1 MSSKK
6 YTITFMIAVIMTAL
20 CGCTDELDYLTDKT
34 RPNDVVCF
42 TASLPKQAPRKA
54 VRSSYDKLS
63 IEEEQWDLIIAQNDA
78 VIRGMPMSLLN
89 GSAGV
94 LAYLYDKWSSSTL
107 PWSEIYDKEF
117 VFDGDEMTAASKDI
131 RWSSIAKVA
140 NNDSLAF
147 YVYAPYQLEG
157 CTLSSSDTG
166 GVPTLTYQVNDEI
179 NKQEDLIVATWKGSK
194 GKNYGTGVE
203 TRSVPLAFEHILTG
217 VKFKVGFACTAKS
230 LTVEGVYNSGVY
242 SMGDK
247 WSVNQAQK
255 HNYTINF
262 GTNDEGVEYEAGDA
276 LTGDST
282 TLMMIP
288 QTLPDGAQVVFTYS
302 VDGVDHTDTALL
314 KGQWNEG
321 KMVTYTLHNS
331 TPPTYIYF
339 DLAAGHV
346 SIAPGTNKVTGYVY
360 EKGNETA
367 VKKTYTHQDG
377 NSYYVYQST
386 AAKRTAT
393 TPTGVVDGTTA
404 ILPEYDRV
412 THNGMSWGDFIT
424 NNTDV
429 QSVISAWDNAAGAG
443 QATNSN
449 ATANAPNQAG
459 AAGAVRNVGR
469 EATKNRIHIT
479 GKLGNVNLH
488 IDNLYSSYQE
498 RSPGSDGV
506 VRSRTKAGISFLPD
520 TTSGNSSTLTIN
532 IIGDNRFGCINY
544 QNTRKNINRLVFE
557 GTGTLTVADSDYYRD
572 SEGMGSNRSC
582 SVIGG
587 KDTPTNQ
594 EDVYNMIFN
603 SGIIYAGGTT
613 SACTAIGGGGNG
625 NTTIEINGGTITAV
639 AQSTGTAIGGGSG
652 LVQPGGEGHIT
663 INGGNVYA
671 YNYKNSS
678 NVPSSAIG
686 GAGSRDVDG
695 SLANVTITGGYVY
708 AYSENGTA
716 IGGGSSKKTKGGD
729 ATITISGGQ
738 VIAKS
743 GDGAGIGGGS
753 ACTGGSNTSSTK
765 YNGGTATVTI
775 SGNPIIRTGSIGGGT
790 TKDTK
795 GGKIGSAKINISG
808 GDIQAQFVMASGAK
822 TTPSFT
828 MTGGTIR
835 NSSVDDEEYTHIKA
849 KGGAVYLE
857 DGSFTMS
864 GGIIKDCSAK
874 QGGAVYIERKSNTPM
889 DDDEFNFIMS
899 GGEIK
904 SCAATGS
911 STEAGHGGALY
922 LNGGQVKMTGGRMHY
937 NYAENG
943 NGGAI
948 YISNGNFFMEEGMP
962 IITKN
967 SAQKGDGGAVFVTS
981 LINDENETVKVNLQR
996 GQIVE
1001 NTANNY
1007 GGGVCIDMEGN
1018 ATRADVVV
1026 GQVGQGVTEDDADPI
1041 LTRNISL
1048 MQGGGLYVRGKNA
1061 SITINSG
1068 MIDKNIVSAHV
1079 KNENVAISKDG
1090 GIVTLNN
1097 GLVTHQVV
1105 TFNANFGVT
1114 PEEYTQKIVTNT
1126 NSHLTP
1132 NTFVRGGY
1140 NFVCWNTR
1148 PDGMGTDF
1156 PDKQLM
1162 DISED
1167 ITLYAKWQAQ

>member
-6 YTITFMIAVIMTAL
+6 YTITFMIAVMMTAL

-34 RPNDVVCF
+34 RPSEVVCF
-42 TASLPKQAPRKA
+42 TTSLPQQAPRKV
-54 VRSSYDKLS
+54 VRNSYDMLS
-63 IEEEQWDLIIAQNDA
+63 IEEEQWDLITSKSDA
-78 VIRGMPMSLLN
+78 VTRGMPMSLLE

-107 PWSEIYDKEF
+107 PWSEMYNKEF
-117 VFDGDEMTAASKDI
+117 VFDGDEMTAATQDIKWSK
-131 RWSSIAKVA
+131 IAKET
-140 NNDSLAF
+140 NNDTLAF
-147 YVYAPYQLEG
+147 YVYAPYQIEG

-179 NKQEDLIVATWKGSK
+179 SKQKDIIVATWKGSE
-194 GKNYGTGVE
+194 GVNYGQSVVS
-203 TRSVPLAFEHILTG
+203 RSVPLAFEHILTG

-230 LTVEGVYNSGVY
+230 LTVRGVHNSGVY

-247 WSVNQAQK
+247 WSVNTAQK
-255 HNYTINF
+255 HDYTINF
-262 GTNDEGVEYEAGDA
+262 GTNGQSFDAGEE
-276 LTGDST
+276 LTGNES

-288 QTLPDGAQVVFTYS
+288 QTLADGAEVEFTYIA
-302 VDGVDHTDTALL
+302 DGKTYTETALL

-339 DLAAGHV
+339 DLAAGNI
-346 SIAPGTNKVTGYVY
+346 SIAEGENKVTGYVY
-360 EKGNETA
+360 EKGKETA
-367 VKKTYTHQDG
+367 VKKTYTHKDG
-377 NSYYVYQST
+377 NSYYIYQST
-386 AAKRTAT
+386 AAKRTAAK
-393 TPTGVVDGTTA
+393 PTGVVSNGVV

-429 QSVISAWDNAAGAG
+429 ESVISAWDNKEGAG
-443 QATNSN
+443 EAYASSIG
-449 ATANAPNQAG
+449 TANINKPG

-469 EATKNRIHIT
+469 EATKSRIHIT
-479 GKLGNVNLH
+479 GNLGNVNLH
-488 IDNLYSSYQE
+488 IDNLYSSYQQ
-498 RSPGSDGV
+498 RNPGSDGV
-506 VRSRTKAGISFLPD
+506 VRTRTQAGISFIPSW
-520 TTSGNSSTLTIN
+520 TTGNTVLTIN

-544 QNTRKNINRLVFE
+544 QNTNKDINRLVFE

-572 SEGMGSNRSC
+572 SGGLGSNRSC

-587 KDTPTNQ
+587 KDEPKAEQ
-594 EDVYNMIFN
+594 DVYNITFN
-603 SGIIYAGGTT
+603 SGIIYAGATT

-625 NTTIEINGGTITAV
+625 HTTIEINGATITAV
-639 AQSTGTAIGGGSG
+639 AKSTGTAIGGGSG

-663 INGGNVYA
+663 INDGNIYA

-686 GAGSRDVDG
+686 GAGSQDVDG
-695 SLANVTITGGYVY
+695 SLGNVTINGGYVF
-708 AYSENGTA
+708 AYSQHGTA

-729 ATITISGGQ
+729 ANITISGGQ

-753 ACTGGSNTSSTK
+753 ACTGGSNSSSTK
-765 YNGGTATVTI
+765 YNGGTATVNI
-775 SGNPIIRTGSIGGGT
+775 WGNPIIRTGSIGGGT
-790 TKDTK
+790 TKDPQ
-795 GGKIGSAKINISG
+795 GGKIGSAVINISG

-835 NSSVDDEEYTHIKA
+835 NSSVDDEEYIHIKK

-857 DGSFTMS
+857 DGKFTMS
-864 GGIIKDCSAK
+864 DGIIKDCSAE
-874 QGGAVYIERKSNTPM
+874 QGGAVYIERKSTTPM
-889 DDDEFNFIMS
+889 GDDEFNFLMT

-904 SCAATGS
+904 SCSATGGT
-911 STEAGHGGALY
+911 TEAGHGGAVY
-922 LNGGQVKMTGGRMHY
+922 LNGGQVKMTGGLMNY
-937 NYAENG
+937 NYSENG

-948 YISNGNFFMEEGMP
+948 YISNGNFLMEEGLP
-962 IITKN
+962 RITKN

-981 LINDENETVKVNLQR
+981 HINDANQTVKVNLQR

-1007 GGGVCIDMEGN
+1007 GGGVCVDMEGN
-1018 ATRADVVV
+1018 ATKADVVI
-1026 GQVGQGVTEDDADPI
+1026 GKDGQGVTEKDADPLI
-1041 LTRNISL
+1041 TKNISL
-1048 MQGGGLYVRGKNA
+1048 LQGGGLYVRGKNA

-1068 MIDKNIVSAHV
+1068 MLDKNIVSAHV

-1090 GIVTLNN
+1090 GIVTLND

-1105 TFNANFGVT
+1105 TFKSNYANG
-1114 PEEYTQKIVTNT
+1114 PEDVTQKIVTNT
-1126 NSHLTP
+1126 NSHLMP
-1132 NTFVRGGY
+1132 KPEEFVRGGY

-1148 PDGMGTDF
+1148 PDGMGTDYA
-1156 PDKQLM
+1156 DQQLM
-1162 DISED
+1162 VISED
-1167 ITLYAKWQAQ
+1167 ITLYAKWKAQ